1 MKSYLRPGDV
11 FMVTAGADI
20 PAGQGVVSGRRF
32 GVAITAIA
40 NGASGACQRTG
51 VVNLAKTS
59 ANTFAVG
66 DPVYWNDTTKAV
78 TSTASGNR
86 NIGTAEV
93 AAGSGVLW
101 LEVYL
106 DAVSRA
112 NEA

>member
-1 MKSYLRPGDV
+1 MKGYLRPGDV

-20 PAGQGVVSGRRF
+20 PAGEGVVSGNRF
-32 GVAITAIA
+32 GVAITDIA
-40 NGASGACQRTG
+40 NGATGACQRTG

-66 DPVYWNDTTKAV
+66 AAVYWDNSTKKV

-93 AAGSGVLW
+93 AAGSGVLF